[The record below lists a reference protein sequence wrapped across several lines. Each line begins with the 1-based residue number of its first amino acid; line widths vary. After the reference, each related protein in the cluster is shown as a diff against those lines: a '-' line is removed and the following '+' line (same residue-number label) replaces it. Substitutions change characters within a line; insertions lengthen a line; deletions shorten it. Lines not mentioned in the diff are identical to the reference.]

1 MGLLRQYKSMK
12 SLFYKLTVVFV
23 VVLQLSCCKD
33 RFSSVYLLEMPQPPQ
48 VWVSLLGQPDWRVE
62 FLDQNG
68 TKQSKYILSGQDAE
82 IELPIT
88 WTNPVT
94 AWPYWPAHNVAPSFF
109 KPAGGLFPFDVSGKK
124 LILSWEAGPE
134 SVFYW
139 ELMLSNSENVKKI
152 PSNFDWPRFRELI
165 KTDILENTAIKD
177 PWLIDWSNVAV
188 KTINSNFDRRRLVPQ
203 TAVLINIPVNSGPW
217 YGTSPFAEPLSFSYG
232 ETPVFPVRPGVNLW
246 ISAEGILRVNG
257 KTWVFTAKPS
267 IR

>member
-1 MGLLRQYKSMK
+1 MK
-12 SLFYKLTVVFV
+12 SLLFKLTVVFV
-23 VVLQLSCCKD
+23 VVLQFSCCKD

-48 VWVSLLGQPDWRVE
+48 SWVSMLGQPNWRVE

-68 TKQSKYILSGQDAE
+68 TKQSKDILPGQNTE
-82 IELPIT
+82 VELPIT

-94 AWPYWPAHNVAPSFF
+94 AWPYWPMHNITPYFF

-124 LILSWEAGPE
+124 LNLSWEAGLE
-134 SVFYW
+134 SVFYR

-152 PSNFDWPRFRELI
+152 PANFDWLRFRELI
-165 KTDILENTAIKD
+165 KTDVFEAVKD
-177 PWLIDWSNVAV
+177 PWLIDWSNVAE

-203 TAVLINIPVNSGPW
+203 TAVLQNIPVTSGPW
-217 YGTSPFAEPLSFSYG
+217 YGTSPFAQPLSFSNG

-246 ISAEGILRVNG
+246 ISAEGILRING
-257 KTWVFTAKPS
+257 KTWVFTEKPS